1 MTDANLATQT
11 SAYAPTTVDDHVYRR
26 RWWTLAVLCMSLV
39 VIGVDNTIL
48 NVALPTLVSDLH
60 ATTSQLQWIVD
71 GYTLVFAGLLLTAGS
86 LGDRFGR
93 RGALSIGLLIFGF
106 GSVLSAT
113 AGSASQLIATRCV
126 MGIGAALIMPATLSI
141 VTNVFTVPTE
151 RARAIAIWAGFSAMG
166 IAIGPLAGGYLL
178 GHFYWGSVFLV
189 NVPIVILALIGGRLF
204 VPTSKDPSAPKLD
217 PLGAL
222 LSIAGLTALLWTII
236 EAPSKGWAS
245 PATLVGFGVAIVV
258 LGAFIAWELHSD
270 HPMLNVSFFSNPRF
284 TAASLAVTLTFFA
297 LFGSLFLLTQYLQSV
312 LGYSALA
319 AGVRIIPF
327 AVVMMAVAP
336 QSAKLAE
343 RFGTKLV
350 VAAGLLTVATG
361 LWVITQVEPS
371 AGYTP
376 VFFAFVIMATGMA
389 LTMAPATE
397 SIMGSLPR
405 DKAGVGSAVNDTTR
419 QVGGA
424 LGVAI
429 IGSVYSSVFASSMAA
444 SVRASGASVP
454 ADVAARV
461 SDSIGAAM
469 GTAKAIGGV
478 QGQALG
484 DAARSAFVDGM
495 HRGVVVGAVIALT
508 GALVALFFLPA
519 RAPESADEG
528 IEPGTPN
535 VFDGTAS
542 VDLTDARPVVDDTDD
557 DADDADDET
566 EDEVGRG
573 ASSLIPS

>member
-1 MTDANLATQT
+1 MTDTLLQPPDRAPDSPADDDGAGGSLADRI
-11 SAYAPTTVDDHVYRR
+11 YAR
-26 RWWTLAVLCMSLV
+26 RWWTLAVLCLSLV

-48 NVALPTLVSDLH
+48 NVALPTLVTDLG

-93 RGALSIGLLIFGF
+93 RGALSIGLVIFGF
-106 GSVLSAT
+106 GSVLSALS
-113 AGSASQLIATRCV
+113 GSAGQLIATRCV
-126 MGIGAALIMPATLSI
+126 MGIGGALIMPATLSI

-178 GHFYWGSVFLV
+178 EHFYWGSVFLV
-189 NVPIVILALIGGRLF
+189 NIPIVIVALIGGRLF

-217 PLGAL
+217 PLGAV

-236 EAPSKGWAS
+236 EAPAKGWTS
-245 PATLVGFGVAIVV
+245 PATLVGFAVAVVV

-270 HPMLNVSFFSNPRF
+270 HPMLNVSFFSNARF

-327 AVVMMAVAP
+327 AVVMMALAP
-336 QSAKLAE
+336 QSAKLAD

-361 LWVITQVEPS
+361 LAVITQVEPS

-429 IGSVYSSVFASSMAA
+429 IGSVYSSVFAGSMVSALK
-444 SVRASGASVP
+444 ASGASIP
-454 ADVAARV
+454 ADVAAQV
-461 SDSIGAAM
+461 SDSIGAAL
-469 GTAKAIGGV
+469 GTAKAVGGT
-478 QGQALG
+478 QGQALA
-484 DAARSAFVDGM
+484 DAARTAFVDGM
-495 HRGVVVGAVIALT
+495 HRGVIVGAAIALL
-508 GALVALFFLPA
+508 GAVVALLFLPA
-519 RAPESADEG
+519 RAPESAEDG

-535 VFDGTAS
+535 VFDETAT
-542 VDLTDARPVVDDTDD
+542 VDLTHEDSGGAVDRD
-557 DADDADDET
+557 
-566 EDEVGRG
+566 